1 MLRRIAL
8 IFSVVITVAIILGSR
23 CRTEQ
28 VATEVETPVMESTPI
43 SAELKRKFEDAG
55 WRERVGDG
63 LCLWVSVASQRLL
76 GIEGDRIIFSYPCST
91 ASRGTGNREG
101 SYQTPLGW
109 HEVGERFGEKLPF
122 GAIFNERK
130 PTGQAWQRDKPTDKD
145 LVLTRILWLRGLE
158 PGVNTGKGI
167 DSHDRYI
174 YIHGTPAEEKLG
186 TPASWGCVRL
196 SNSDVI
202 AVFEQC
208 PSGTRVLITA
218 W

>member
-8 IFSVVITVAIILGSR
+8 IFSVVITVAIVLGSR

-28 VATEVETPVMESTPI
+28 LATEVETPVQAITLV
-43 SAELKRKFEDAG
+43 SADVQKQLDDAG
-55 WRERVGDG
+55 WPKQVGDRLG
-63 LCLWVSVASQRLL
+63 LWVSAGSQRLV
-76 GIEGDRIIFSYPCST
+76 GIEGGRILFSYPCST
-91 ASRGTGNREG
+91 ALRGTGNKEG

-109 HEVGERFGEKLPF
+109 HEIRERFGDGLPF
-122 GAIFNERK
+122 GTVFNERK
-130 PTGQAWQRDKPTDKD
+130 PTGQTWQRDDKTEKD
-145 LVLTRILWLRGLE
+145 LVLTRIMWLAGLE
-158 PGVNTGKGI
+158 PGVNRGKGI

-174 YIHGTPAEEKLG
+174 YIHGTPAEDKLG

-208 PSGTRVLITA
+208 PSGTRVLITE